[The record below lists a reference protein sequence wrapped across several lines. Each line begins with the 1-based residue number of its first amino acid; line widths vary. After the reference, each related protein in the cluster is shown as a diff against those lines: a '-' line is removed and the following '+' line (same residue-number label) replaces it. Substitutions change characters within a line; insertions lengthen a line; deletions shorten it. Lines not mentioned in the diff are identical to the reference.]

1 MKTIKNNP
9 HLLIISKE
17 EYEKQLKISFEKGK
31 AQGREIA
38 YAKEKQ
44 AQHGKNREK
53 LKLDSEELDFR
64 SAISEVSNDKSEQ
77 NTD

>member
-9 HLLIISKE
+9 HLLIISRE
-17 EYEKQLKISFEKGK
+17 EYENQLKISFEKGK
-31 AQGREIA
+31 AKGREFA

-44 AQHGKNREK
+44 TRHGKNREN

-64 SAISEVSNDKSEQ
+64 SAVSEVSNDKSEQ